1 MSPEIQCA
9 LRRATLLYVTTYSR
23 TGKAGTVPVLFL
35 VHDGVIYFCTQRD
48 TLKVRRIQQTRRVT
62 LHIGQPTGPHLDCT
76 ADLLEDA
83 PALQALLLRTY
94 RKRYPLRWLFLGP
107 RLRRAFTRGTEIMVR
122 LTPRAEH
129 PTNH

>member
-1 MSPEIQCA
+1 MSPEIQRA

-23 TGKAGTVPVLFL
+23 TGTAGTVPVLFF
-35 VHDGVIYFCTQRD
+35 VHDEVIYFCTQRD
-48 TLKVRRIQQTRRVT
+48 TLKVRRIQQTRHVT
-62 LHIGQPTGPHLDCT
+62 LHIGQPTGPRLDCT

-122 LTPRAEH
+122 LTPGAEP